1 MRRLAI
7 DYSFDYSRLA
17 DFYAGDPS
25 EPSAWTA
32 AIRAATERRMN
43 RQAIADVLTAQQ
55 ERRNAPAEAR
65 AAARTL
71 ADPRAVAIVTGQQAG
86 LFGGPL
92 YTLLKA
98 ITTIRLAERMR
109 HEHDV
114 PVVPVFWIDA
124 EDHDWNEIAS
134 TTVLNADD
142 ATATVTAGAPEG
154 AGERPAAALKYT
166 DDIARA
172 VQELGAALP
181 QTEFTS
187 ALVEALG
194 ADYASGQSV
203 PDAFGRWLERALGAF
218 GLVVFDCS
226 DPAAK
231 PLVADLFRAELEHP
245 GRTAKLAAEAGA
257 ALAERGYHSQV
268 EPADGSVCMFLLDS
282 VRHPIKATADGFSA
296 GEQGFSREALLERA
310 TSDPQSFSPNVLLR
324 PLVQDTLFP
333 TICYVAG
340 PNELA
345 YLGQLKQVYAQAGI
359 PMPLIQPRATATIV
373 DAAALRF
380 LTRYQVAF
388 EQLAT
393 RDESALNELL
403 RAQLPPSVEGAV
415 QDAEAEIAA
424 RLDAV
429 IRAVPAI
436 DPTLEGAAR
445 STLGKITH
453 DMKALRGKIVQA
465 AKRRDETLRRQFV
478 HVQTLAFPG
487 GTPQERTIGFV
498 AFLNKYGPAFV
509 ERLTAELP
517 IDGGTHWI
525 ITV

>member
-25 EPSAWTA
+25 EPAAWAA
-32 AIRAATERRMN
+32 AIRAATERRVN
-43 RQAIADVLTAQQ
+43 RQAIADILSAQQ
-55 ERRNAPAEAR
+55 DRRDAPAEAR

-98 ITTIRLAERMR
+98 ITAIRLAERMR
-109 HEHDV
+109 REHDV

-124 EDHDWNEIAS
+124 EDHDWKEIAS
-134 TTVLNADD
+134 ATVLNGDD
-142 ATATVTAGAPEG
+142 APATVTAEAPEG
-154 AGERPAAALKYT
+154 AGERPAAALGYT
-166 DDIARA
+166 DDISRA
-172 VQELGAALP
+172 VRELGAALP
-181 QTEFTS
+181 PTEFTS
-187 ALVEALG
+187 ALLETLG
-194 ADYASGQSV
+194 ADYASGRSV
-203 PDAFGRWLERALGAF
+203 PEAFGRWLERTLGAF
-218 GLVVFDCS
+218 GLVVFDSS

-245 GRTAKLAAEAGA
+245 GRSSALAAQAGA
-257 ALAERGYHSQV
+257 ELTARGYHSQV
-268 EPADGSVCMFLLDS
+268 EPAEGSVCLFLLEAT
-282 VRHPIKATADGFSA
+282 RHPIKTTADGFSA
-296 GEQGFSREALLERA
+296 GDQAFSRAALVERA
-310 TSDPQSFSPNVLLR
+310 TSNPEAFSPNVLLR

-359 PMPLIQPRATATIV
+359 PMPLIQPRATATVV

-380 LTRYQVAF
+380 LSRYQLAF
-388 EQLAT
+388 EQLAA

-403 RAQLPPSVEGAV
+403 RAQLPPSVERAV
-415 QDAEAEIAA
+415 QDADAEIAA

>member
-7 DYSFDYSRLA
+7 DYSYDYPRLA

-25 EPSAWTA
+25 QPSAWAA
-32 AIRAATERRMN
+32 AIHAAADRRLN
-43 RQAIADVLTAQQ
+43 REAIADVLTAQQ
-55 ERRNAPAEAR
+55 VRRNAPAEAR

-98 ITTIRLAERMR
+98 ITTIRLAERIR
-109 HEHDV
+109 REHEV

-134 TTVLNADD
+134 ATVLNADD
-142 ATATVTAGAPEG
+142 VPTTVTAEAPEG
-154 AGERPAAALKYT
+154 AGERPVAALGYA
-166 DDIARA
+166 DDISRVVRDFA
-172 VQELGAALP
+172 AALP

-187 ALVEALG
+187 ALVEALA
-194 ADYASGQSV
+194 ADYASGRSV
-203 PDAFGRWLERALGAF
+203 PDAFGRWLERVLGAF

-245 GRTAKLAAEAGA
+245 GRTSALAARAGA
-257 ALAERGYHSQV
+257 ELTARGYHSQV
-268 EPADGSVCMFLLDS
+268 EPGEGSVCLFLLEAG
-282 VRHPIKATADGFSA
+282 RHPIRATADGFTA
-296 GEQGFSREALLERA
+296 GDQTFSRAALVERA
-310 TSDPQSFSPNVLLR
+310 SATPAAFSPNVLLR

-359 PMPLIQPRATATIV
+359 PMPLIQPRATATVV

-380 LTRYQVAF
+380 LSRYQVAF
-388 EQLAT
+388 EQLAAQ
-393 RDESALNELL
+393 DEGALNELL
-403 RAQLPPSVEGAV
+403 RAQLPPSVERAV
-415 QDAEAEIAA
+415 QDADDEIAA
-424 RLDAV
+424 RMDAV

-445 STLGKITH
+445 STLGKIAH

-465 AKRRDETLRRQFV
+465 AKRRDDTLRRQFV
-478 HVQTLAFPG
+478 HVQTLSFPG
-487 GTPQERTIGFV
+487 GTPQERAVAFV

-509 ERLTAELP
+509 ERLTTELP

>member
-7 DYSFDYSRLA
+7 DYSFEYSRLG

-25 EPSAWTA
+25 QASAWSA
-32 AIRAATERRMN
+32 AIGAAANRRFD
-43 RQAIADVLTAQQ
+43 RGAIADILAAQQ
-55 ERRNAPAEAR
+55 DRRSAPAEAR

-71 ADPRAVAIVTGQQAG
+71 ADPRAVAIATGQQAG

-98 ITTIRLAERMR
+98 ITAIRLAERVR
-109 HEHDV
+109 REHDV
-114 PVVPVFWIDA
+114 PVVPIFWIDA

-134 TTVLNADD
+134 ATVLNAED
-142 ATATVTAGAPEG
+142 APTTVTATSPDG
-154 AGERPAAALKYT
+154 AGERPAAALRYT
-166 DDIARA
+166 DDISGA

-181 QTEFTS
+181 PTEFTS

-194 ADYASGQSV
+194 ADYASGRSV
-203 PDAFGRWLERALGAF
+203 PDAFGRWLERTLGAF

-226 DPAAK
+226 DAAAK

-245 GRTAKLAAEAGA
+245 GRTAGLAAEAGA
-257 ALAERGYHSQV
+257 ALTARGYHSQV
-268 EPADGSVCMFLLDS
+268 EPADGSVCLFLLDS
-282 VRHPIKATADGFSA
+282 ARHPIKTTADGFVA
-296 GEQGFSREALLERA
+296 GDQTFSRAALVERA
-310 TSDPQSFSPNVLLR
+310 ASQPQSFSPNVLLR

-345 YLGQLKQVYAQAGI
+345 YLGQLKPVYAAAGI
-359 PMPLIQPRATATIV
+359 PMPLIQPRATATVV
-373 DAAALRF
+373 DAPALRF
-380 LTRYQVAF
+380 LSRYQVPF
-388 EQLAT
+388 EQLAAQ
-393 RDESALNELL
+393 DESALNELL
-403 RAQLPPSVEGAV
+403 RTQLPPSVERAV
-415 QDAEAEIAA
+415 QDADAEIAA

-445 STLGKITH
+445 STLGKIAH

-487 GTPQERTIGFV
+487 GMPQERTIGFV

-517 IDGGTHWI
+517 LDGGTHWI